1 MARSRLPRLKA
12 EVSGAHLANPGRFKD
27 RTGPKNAQPVG
38 DPYPR
43 MTEEQKAVWR
53 ELAADMP
60 WLSSAHRQLLRLV
73 CLLAARLDTA
83 PEFGVAASR
92 ALTQLLAK
100 LGATPVD
107 AARLNLD
114 GGAEEDEDDRFFRGA
129 V

>member
-1 MARSRLPRLKA
+1 RSRLPKLKA
-12 EVSGAHLANPGRFKD
+12 EVSGAHLAHPSRFKD
-27 RTGPKNAQPVG
+27 RTGPKNARPVG

-43 MTEEQKAVWR
+43 MTKEQKAVWL
-53 ELAADMP
+53 EMAAEMP
-60 WLSSAHRQLLRLV
+60 WLNSAHRQLLRLA

-107 AARLNLD
+107 AARLNLGCD
-114 GGAEEDEDDRFFRGA
+114 AEEDEDDAFFGRSG
-129 V
+129 